1 MVDDPDARAHEAHV
15 TSDIA
20 EGWDPRS
27 KTKQSEGSPD
37 DADFGAV
44 LSLTNDGLHKDPDEA
59 VAAILQAVKQAK
71 KETRTTIEVES
82 KPICE
87 FTEFS
92 KMLSGGF
99 PAEFPLGVTP
109 EDLGG
114 PGPMKNAQLHRML
127 KFYDGRVA
135 KNPVLLLW
143 LTNMRMRH
151 KAIGATSAYA
161 RKESQEQLVRF
172 MNHEQFERDCLVA
185 EQDPSSTEAKELVQR
200 VGPLLRLAGS
210 KVPWGPLERLSATY
224 HMYAM
229 YHIFGPPAFFITFA
243 PKTITN
249 GLVLKFGCM
258 QADEETEVDLHLP
271 ENLQRRVELLASNT
285 IAQAR
290 AYSLIVRLVAEQLFG
305 IPCTHHVRTTHKPVV
320 GLFGLPNAF
329 YGVHE
334 VQARN
339 ALHAHL
345 LLWVKAVDP
354 KLVHRHVHRP
364 DVRKKFVDIVNSTV
378 TACTEDFEHEY
389 AAPIAST
396 GQVTNGQ
403 RVRSAQKHVAR
414 MRVQDPYYGQ
424 LETNMKAVEA
434 RPYYRSYHSY
444 GPGDTI
450 EFVNSGTQ
458 RSFRR
463 VIKSKKI
470 YASFREMLVDQTVSA
485 CLPDLTDAEITE
497 GERRYHAFANGTYA
511 VKAKRHGVVAFRLC
525 NVPLS
530 VPKKGTPSANPK
542 DTSVAPT
549 RTLHTTVPPTPISGR
564 CPKCVDLTLGEG
576 AAVLDTDADIV
587 PGVCLYDKGG
597 LGWVRVVYADQRKSD
612 KTGRKVLVRPI
623 IHPNGC
629 YLPAP
634 AMCALHRQFNDA
646 IKILASEPTRFQVDF
661 GFNTMFPNLS
671 GRQWCPVKFAGGVQL
686 QVGTLVWVW
695 DMAGASEC
703 LTATRL
709 YVRGNQIK
717 AEYNTHCHCF
727 TCHKYKDTFRARY
740 CRMGFGRRASASTR
754 FAMVVTNQS
763 DSKKSGDDTTQERE
777 RKHEQ
782 SKYDVKE
789 DTEREREQ
797 VPQPHV

>member
-27 KTKQSEGSPD
+27 KTKQSKGSPG

-59 VAAILQAVKQAK
+59 VAEILQAVKQAK
-71 KETRTTIEVES
+71 KETRTTIEVEA

-99 PAEFPLGVTP
+99 PAEFPLGVEP

-161 RKESQEQLVRF
+161 RKESQEQLIRF
-172 MNHEQFERDCLVA
+172 MNHEQFEHDCLIA

-258 QADEETEVDLHLP
+258 QAADETEVDLKLP
-271 ENLQRRVELLASNT
+271 ENLQRRVQLLASNT

-290 AYSLIVRLVAEQLFG
+290 AYSLIVRLVAELLFG
-305 IPCTHHVRTTHKPVV
+305 IPCTHHVRTTHKPAF

-345 LLWVKAVDP
+345 LLWIKALDP
-354 KLVHRHVHRP
+354 KLVHRHVHQP
-364 DVRKKFVDIVNSTV
+364 EVRKKFVDIVNSTV

-389 AAPIAST
+389 ATPTALTIE
-396 GQVTNGQ
+396 VTPAE
-403 RVRSAQKHVAR
+403 RDRSAKKQVLR

-424 LETNMKAVEA
+424 LESSNKTVEA
-434 RPYYRSYHSY
+434 RPYYPSYHSY

-450 EFVNSGTQ
+450 QFVNSGTQ
-458 RSFRR
+458 RSFQR
-463 VIKSKKI
+463 VVKCKKI
-470 YASFREMLVDQTVSA
+470 YNSFREMLVDQTVSA
-485 CLPDLTDAEITE
+485 CLPDLTDADITE
-497 GERRYHAFANGTYA
+497 GERIYHAFANGTYA
-511 VKAKRHGVVAFRLC
+511 AKAKTHRVVAFKLC
-525 NVPLS
+525 QAPES
-530 VPKKGTPSANPK
+530 VPKKAKASPSEKEKIVVSA
-542 DTSVAPT
+542 T
-549 RTLHTTVPPTPISGR
+549 TTVPPITIPARSPEI
-564 CPKCVDLTLGEG
+564 VDLTLGEG
-576 AAVLDTDADIV
+576 ASVLDADADIV
-587 PGVCLYDKGG
+587 PGVCLFDKGG

-612 KTGRKVLVRPI
+612 KAGRKVLVRPI
-623 IHPNGC
+623 IRPNGC

-634 AMCALHRQFNDA
+634 AMCALQRQFNDA
-646 IKILASEPTRFQVDF
+646 TKILANEPTRFQVDF
-661 GFNTMFPNLS
+661 GFNDMFPNLS
-671 GRQWCPVKFAGGVQL
+671 GRRWCPVKFAAGVQL

-703 LTATRL
+703 LAATRL

-740 CRMGFGRRASASTR
+740 CRMGFGRRDSASTR
-754 FAMVVTNQS
+754 FCMVVTNQPV
-763 DSKKSGDDTTQERE
+763 SKKLGDASPEDTK
-777 RKHEQ
+777 RKHEP
-782 SKYDVKE
+782 SKHDVKE
-789 DTEREREQ
+789 DTELEHQQ
-797 VPQPHV
+797 VPQALS